1 MEASLHLHSSFVTLT
16 YRPENLSYIVQSR
29 LATLIP
35 DDSKNWLKRLR
46 KAIEPR
52 KLRYYIAGEYGDVHE
67 RPHYHAVLFG
77 YKGCSYGVSRY
88 RDGRTLD
95 CCASCDLIRDTWDR
109 GIIECQPLTAKH
121 AAYVCGYVMKKM
133 TNKADDRLHGR
144 YPEFARMSLK
154 PGIGGDYAPAIA
166 AAIPDAHLEKME
178 DVPTAI
184 RMGGKL
190 MPIGRYIRR
199 RIRIELGGDGTAP
212 EAIIRKM
219 EEEML
224 PLLQA
229 AKTDPENLTLKKQI
243 IARCRG
249 EVASMKAKAEIF
261 KTRNRN
267 RTL

>member
-16 YRPENLSYIVQSR
+16 YRAEKLSFTEEG
-29 LATLIP
+29 LPTLVP
-35 DDSKNWLKRLR
+35 SDSKNWLKRLR
-46 KAIEPR
+46 KAIQPR
-52 KLRYYIAGEYGDVHE
+52 KLRYYIAGEYGDALE

-77 YKGCSYGVSRY
+77 YKPCAYGASRY
-88 RDGRTLD
+88 KDGRTID
-95 CCASCDLIRDTWDR
+95 CCASCDLIRDTWQN
-109 GIIECQPLTAKH
+109 GIIECQPMTPIR

-133 TNKADDRLHGR
+133 TNKNDERLKGR

-154 PGIGGDYAPAIA
+154 PGIAGDYAPAIA
-166 AAIPDAHLEKME
+166 AAIPDAHLRKME

-184 RMGGKL
+184 RVGGKL

-199 RIRIELGGDGTAP
+199 RIRIELGGDGSAP

-224 PLLQA
+224 PLLEA
-229 AKTDPENLTLKKQI
+229 AKSDPENITLKKQI

-261 KTRNRN
+261 RTRNRN
-267 RTL
+267 RSL